1 MPIPAPIAISMYLA
15 TTSAVPK
22 LSIIKEAPKTPPAK
36 IIIKMPQSISLPV
49 KPGRQSNRAAL
60 FGQAIFG
67 LIFLS
72 K

>member
-1 MPIPAPIAISMYLA
+1 MPIPAPIPISVYVA
-15 TTSAVPK
+15 TTSVVPK

-36 IIIKMPQSISLPV
+36 KRIKMPQTISLPV
-49 KPGRQSNRAAL
+49 KPAGQPNRATL